1 MKKID
6 FRIFIV
12 VVLTAFLSLMLFA
25 GCSAGGSA
33 GTAESVAAPDI
44 PEAGEIESAAEP
56 SNGENDPAVEE
67 NNDKILIAYFSHTGN
82 TERVANQIHENI
94 GGDLFRITTAN
105 EYPEDYDTCVEQAKQ
120 EKKDGF
126 RPVLTVEVE
135 NMDQYGIIFIG
146 YPIWIST
153 MPMALFTFL
162 ETYDLSGKTVIP
174 FCTYGGSRFGDSL
187 KDIKNLCPDS
197 MILDGLAIKRDGG
210 DSLPDDVEKW
220 LKKIELI
227 ETE

>member
-1 MKKID
+1 MK
-6 FRIFIV
+6 RFISRFSFV
-12 VVLTAFLSLMLFA
+12 TASIALISILLFA
-25 GCSAGGSA
+25 SCGTGGSVDTEE
-33 GTAESVAAPDI
+33 TASAPDM
-44 PEAGEIESAAEP
+44 PEAGEMESAAEP
-56 SNGENDPAVEE
+56 SNDENDPAVEE

-105 EYPEDYDTCVEQAKQ
+105 IYPEDYDTCVEQAKQ

-126 RPVLTVEVE
+126 RPVLTAEVE
-135 NMDQYGIIFIG
+135 NMDQYGIVFIG

-162 ETYDLSGKTVIP
+162 ETYDLTGKTVIP

-187 KDIKNLCPDS
+187 KDIKKLCPDS
-197 MILDGLAIKRDGG
+197 LILDGLAIKRDGG